1 MADHRKYRLAEHIC
15 HQVYA
20 LDRALNRAYQ
30 TGFSGTGFTYPKYI
44 VLLAL
49 DEHGPMTIGA
59 LSSHVGVETNTLSP
73 LLKKMAEA
81 GIVTRTRS
89 LADERQV
96 LIETTEFGAKVL
108 ARAREAAAE
117 IYDAFGLSEGDA
129 ADLATALSRLR
140 DAVGEA
146 RPAQISFP
154 QR

>member
-1 MADHRKYRLAEHIC
+1 
-15 HQVYA
+15 
-20 LDRALNRAYQ
+20 
-30 TGFSGTGFTYPKYI
+30 
-44 VLLAL
+44 
-49 DEHGPMTIGA
+49 A